1 MPNKPSIDFEYDPLL
16 KGPCASVAYARRTN
30 GNRPAKEY
38 ISELQLL
45 DQAKLSKSFRT
56 IAEVGSIFNK
66 ERFRHLRGKIYEFK
80 VHPKTRVLCFQQGK
94 TWYLTHGFDKETGS
108 TPERQIE
115 RAEDIMREHIS
126 LSR

>member
-1 MPNKPSIDFEYDPLL
+1 MPNKPVIDFEYDPIV
-16 KGPCASVAYARRTN
+16 KGRCASVAYARRAN

-38 ISELQLL
+38 IEKLQQS

-56 IAEVGSIFNK
+56 IAETGRIFNK

-80 VHPKTRVLCFQQGK
+80 VHPKVRVLCFQMNK
-94 TWYLTHGFDKETGS
+94 TWYLTHGFDKETGN
-108 TPERQIE
+108 TPGRQIDC
-115 RAEDIMREHIS
+115 AEDIMGEHIS